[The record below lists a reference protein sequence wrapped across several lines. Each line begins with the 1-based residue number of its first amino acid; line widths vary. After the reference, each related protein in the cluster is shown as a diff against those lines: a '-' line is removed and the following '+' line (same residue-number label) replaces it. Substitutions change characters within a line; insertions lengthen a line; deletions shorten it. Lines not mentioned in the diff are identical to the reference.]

1 MMVQFFSLLFLL
13 YRIVS
18 TNEDNIDCFLVR
30 PGDGEEFVYSPVNVN
45 ATLHCAVNNT
55 NLAWEVGGLAFDSDV
70 QRPQL
75 NARGKFQSGPIIP
88 SDGVTSS
95 SVIVF
100 GSREL
105 NNNTRICCQ
114 TFVNELK
121 EKCTTLIIY
130 GRVKSIKAQKLL
142 FLSYLDKPSPPTN
155 LTVIVMNAGGF
166 DLFNISWMATT
177 MMGVNQNFTIVLD
190 MHTFETTQLYFAY
203 QHNTSDIKC
212 SAYIIAQVNRAGESD
227 PSTNVSIPSLP
238 DIGPVTA
245 SLTHQ
250 VWKYDGEI
258 RVNVSFQVS
267 RN

>member
-18 TNEDNIDCFLVR
+18 TSNHFLVR

-55 NLAWEVGGLAFDSDV
+55 ILEWDVDGLALDHPV
-70 QRPQL
+70 QQLQL
-75 NARGKFQSGPIIP
+75 NSRGIFQSGPIIS

-121 EKCTTLIIY
+121 ENCTTLTVY
-130 GRVKSIKAQKLL
+130 G
-142 FLSYLDKPSPPTN
+142 
-155 LTVIVMNAGGF
+155 
-166 DLFNISWMATT
+166 NI
-177 MMGVNQNFTIVLD
+177 
-190 MHTFETTQLYFAY
+190 
-203 QHNTSDIKC
+203 
-212 SAYIIAQVNRAGESD
+212 
-227 PSTNVSIPSLP
+227 LP
-238 DIGPVTA
+238 FIQDT
-245 SLTHQ
+245 
-250 VWKYDGEI
+250 E
-258 RVNVSFQVS
+258 R
-267 RN
+267 